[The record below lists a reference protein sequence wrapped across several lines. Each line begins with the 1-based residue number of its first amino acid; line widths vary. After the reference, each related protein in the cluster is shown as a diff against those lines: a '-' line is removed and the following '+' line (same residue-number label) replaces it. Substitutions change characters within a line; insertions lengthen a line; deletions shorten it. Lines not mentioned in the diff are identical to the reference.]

1 MAKIGVP
8 ERNLLEKGV
17 PVELL
22 NQDAKKEKLGKPPIS
37 EMHYYH
43 TRKPLIIS
51 RLAVAGTLLGE
62 GDLSAP
68 AGARVSEAAAAF
80 EEVFVKFFG
89 LDPSLKERGFRRTP
103 RDLIKTI
110 HNRYPEGVT
119 VLDPFAGSGMIP
131 FEALRLGCSVVAV
144 DYNPVACL
152 IERATLEYPLKY
164 NRKDQ
169 DGEFRLFKDV
179 KKHAEEILA
188 KLKTD
193 LSRFYPPL
201 DGKEVKAYILAWAV
215 KCPYCEKETPLIQNW
230 WLDSK
235 AKIYLD
241 YKVETDV
248 IRYSVKLGEAP
259 QGNTAGGKA
268 TCLFCTQQIENEHI
282 VEDISKNEREHLLAV
297 YLGKGEFRPA
307 DKTQKEALE
316 EAKQFLRTRAKEL
329 ARFIPTEAMAKDNRS
344 LWAHRY
350 LHNWHRLYNPRQLL
364 LLASLAKEIRA
375 RVEKIKEEKGKEYAA
390 AVGTYLSLVLAK
402 HADYNSRGC
411 GWHSS
416 RLTIAHTLTMRG
428 VGMMWNHAETNP
440 FAKFS
445 GSLSGGIHDVMD
457 GLRFAL
463 NELNGPKQ
471 QLSLETLSRTTDNPN
486 TFPHKPTAEV
496 VNASVLSW
504 NPGRKFK
511 FIVTDPPYYDD
522 VQYPEIM
529 QMFQVWHARTVGDL
543 LGISTLPSTAEELSV
558 GRYRTKEDFER
569 RMLIAIKRLYD
580 LLEDDGVAAIFYAH
594 KSIEGWKYLLD
605 ALRNS
610 GFKVTSTISLR
621 TESSENVVARGKSSV
636 YHSLLITARKRKE
649 IKSGDIS
656 DVDSEI
662 RRKIEE
668 RYDDLVRA
676 YGKDPT
682 NLMVAAS
689 GIVIETM
696 TSYSEVKSFTRNLP
710 EFALEAGQRY
720 LIEAFAKR
728 ALGLNTVDAPTMVYV
743 WIRSTAG
750 GEYVD
755 YTDFN
760 HTLKAVGVGEEALS
774 GLVEK
779 TGGKIR
785 LLEFDERASLEVD
798 GTEPLVAAS
807 LIDALHLT
815 LRAYARSGITSANEY
830 ATNSPYG
837 KSQILHVAKALADAS
852 TTHTGYREGNI
863 CKEMLKGWESVTGEL
878 LSRYL
883 S

>member
-22 NQDAKKEKLGKPPIS
+22 NQDAKKEKLGNAKPPIS
-37 EMHYYH
+37 EIHYYH

-62 GDLSAP
+62 EDLSAP
-68 AGARVSEAAAAF
+68 AGARGSEAAAAF
-80 EEVFVKFFG
+80 EEAFVKFLG

-103 RDLIKTI
+103 RDLVKTI
-110 HNRYPEGVT
+110 QNRYPEGVT

-164 NRKDQ
+164 NRKDP

-248 IRYSVKLGEAP
+248 IRYSVKQGEAP
-259 QGNTAGGKA
+259 QGNIAGGKA

-297 YLGKGEFRPA
+297 YLGKGEFAAA
-307 DKTQKEALE
+307 DEFQKEAME
-316 EAKQFLRTRAKEL
+316 EAKGLLRAKAKEL
-329 ARFIPTEAMAKDNRS
+329 ARFIPTEAMNQEAACD
-344 LWAHRY
+344 RY
-350 LHNWHRLYNPRQLL
+350 LRTWYRLYNPRQLL
-364 LLASLAKEIRA
+364 VLASLAKEIRV
-375 RVEKIKEEKGKEYAA
+375 RVERIEEEKGKDYAA
-390 AVGTYLSLVLAK
+390 AVGTYLSLILAK
-402 HADYNSRGC
+402 HADRNSRGC
-411 GWHSS
+411 GWDSS
-416 RLTIAHTLTMRG
+416 YKVIAHTLTMRRPS
-428 VGMMWNHAETNP
+428 MMWNHAETNP
-440 FAKFS
+440 FVKFS
-445 GSLSGGIHDVMD
+445 GALPGMIHGVLD
-457 GLRFAL
+457 GLEFAL
-463 NELNGPKQ
+463 EELNGPRQ
-471 QLSLETLSRTTDNPN
+471 RDLEAHALPTDSS
-486 TFPHKPTAEV
+486 FPVPVQKSTAEV

-543 LGISTLPSTAEELSV
+543 LDISTLPSTAEELSV

-610 GFKVTSTISLR
+610 GFKVTSTISLQ
-621 TESSENVVARGKSSV
+621 TESSENVLARGKSSV

-696 TSYSEVKSFTRNLP
+696 TSYSEVKSFTKNLP

-750 GEYVD
+750 GDYVE

-815 LRAYARSGITSANEY
+815 LRAYARSGITAANEY

-837 KSQILHVAKALADAS
+837 KTQILHVAKALADAS
-852 TTHTGYREGNI
+852 ETHTGYREGNI
-863 CKEMLKGWESVTGEL
+863 CKEMLKGWESITGEL